1 MKRKKKKRSIPCFT
15 FTLETIQITQK
26 ALKLFEQSLQR
37 VDHQR
42 PKVAFA
48 EETMNQV
55 KGKLEAMSTSV
66 GLMCLTTFDYN
77 EKIVIA
83 TAIQFYTLD
92 LLSAPFH
99 SQREKELQK
108 CRQIARFAQDN
119 LKLEQRRTTQ
129 D

>member
-1 MKRKKKKRSIPCFT
+1 MTRKKKKKNYTPSPPCFV
-15 FTLETIQITQK
+15 FTPETVTVTQK

-37 VDHQR
+37 ADHQR

-48 EETMNQV
+48 EETMNRV
-55 KGKLEAMSTSV
+55 KGKLDAMCTSV

-83 TAIQFYTLD
+83 TAIQLYTFD
-92 LLSAPFH
+92 LLSTPSH

-108 CRQIARFAQDN
+108 CRQIARFA
-119 LKLEQRRTTQ
+119 LKNRKVGQY
-129 D
+129 